1 MLKALVYEGEQ
12 MTQQGPD
19 SRRQTRQRRG
29 IAMAAFGVGAIVGG
43 TTHAID
49 VLVLEVALVSVFLRF
64 TRGRIPGSDRVTVP
78 LLFCLF
84 GMLFVIAAALFF
96 GRYMLTTG
104 PIGPVTL
111 VPTPVTPP
119 RR

>member
-1 MLKALVYEGEQ
+1 
-12 MTQQGPD
+12 
-19 SRRQTRQRRG
+19 
-29 IAMAAFGVGAIVGG
+29 MAAFGVGAFGVGAIVGG
-43 TTHAID
+43 TTYAIE
-49 VLVLEVALVSVFLRF
+49 VLVLEVAIVSAFLWF
-64 TRGRIPGSDRVTVP
+64 TRGRVPGSDRVTVP

-84 GMLFVIAAALFF
+84 GMLFVIAVALFF

-104 PIGPVTL
+104 PVGPVTL